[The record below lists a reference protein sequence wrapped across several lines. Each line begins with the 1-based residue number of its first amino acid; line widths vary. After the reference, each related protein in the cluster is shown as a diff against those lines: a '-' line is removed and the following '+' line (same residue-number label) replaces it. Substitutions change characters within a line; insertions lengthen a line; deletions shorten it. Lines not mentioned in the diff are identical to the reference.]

1 MKKNVNIQQKNR
13 IMYNL
18 GCVCI
23 DFSSKIIKKFNKL
36 QKTCKNALQSY
47 SYWYTDWFLIISIK

>member
-1 MKKNVNIQQKNR
+1 MILYKIKAILNLTIMYWWLKKNVNMQQKNR

-23 DFSSKIIKKFNKL
+23 DFSSKIIKKL
-36 QKTCKNALQSY
+36 T
-47 SYWYTDWFLIISIK
+47 